1 MTASDLRTPETVTVT
16 ESTTD
21 TTPDDEPRSAQRMSL
36 RTRVTMLAAAC
47 VAGAVALVSLGAFI
61 TVRNNL
67 YNQTATLLEQ
77 RADVV
82 ASSPLAGGYGGKMS
96 VNTGPF
102 QFSDIRFDI
111 IDSTGASKLTFN
123 HSDNELPS
131 SMISAG
137 ARAVADGKLASDVGV
152 IDGYEVVA
160 VPYPQIQG
168 TALVVGESLSS
179 DQRLLKSLSL
189 VLILISAA
197 GILVA
202 AVAGTAVARGG
213 LRPVLRL
220 TRATERVAATGDLRP
235 IPVSGDDEPARL
247 TQSFNV
253 MLGALAESREQQR
266 RLVADAGHELR
277 TPLTS
282 LRTNLELLIEARKP
296 GMPSLSD
303 QDEAELYTDVRG
315 QLDELTTLIGDLVE
329 LARQDTPAVVHEP
342 VELVDVVERALDRA
356 RRRASG
362 AGVRFEVAL
371 QPWSLLGDASALERA
386 VLNLLDNAVKFS
398 PQDGVIGITLRP
410 LGDGTAVIEVTDQG
424 PGISEEDLPHVFDR
438 FYRSEEA
445 RTLPG
450 SGLGLSIVMQAAQ
463 RHGGMA
469 YAGRVPGGGALMA
482 IRLPGRADTG

>member
-1 MTASDLRTPETVTVT
+1 MT
-16 ESTTD
+16 TTM
-21 TTPDDEPRSAQRMSL
+21 TTRVADGQPSPQRISL
-36 RTRVTMLAAAC
+36 RTRVTMLTAAC
-47 VAGAVALVSLGAFI
+47 VAGAVAIVSLGAFV

-67 YNQTATLLEQ
+67 YGQLTTQLQTKASL
-77 RADVV
+77 V
-82 ASSPLAGGYGGKMS
+82 AQTQVAEFGGQMS

-102 QFSDIRFDI
+102 QFSEIQFDI
-111 IDSTGASKLTFN
+111 IDKNGTSQVRISPDSNRLDQDLIGPAEKAVASGRA
-123 HSDNELPS
+123 DS
-131 SMISAG
+131 SARSAG
-137 ARAVADGKLASDVGV
+137 D
-152 IDGYEVVA
+152 YEVVA
-160 VPYPQIQG
+160 VPYLQLPG
-168 TALVVGESLSS
+168 TALVASQPLKD
-179 DQRLLKSLSL
+179 DQAILKSLSL

-220 TRATERVAATGDLRP
+220 TEATERVARTGDLRS
-235 IPVSGDDEPARL
+235 IPVSGDDELARL
-247 TQSFNV
+247 TQSFNA
-253 MLGALAESREQQR
+253 MLGGLAESQEQQR

-296 GMPSLSD
+296 GAPKLSE
-303 QDEAELYTDVRG
+303 QDTAELYADVRG

-329 LARQDTPAVVHEP
+329 LARQDAPQVVHEP
-342 VELVDVVERALDRA
+342 LELVEVVERALDRA

-362 AGVRFEVAL
+362 VRFDVEL

-398 PQDGVIGITLRP
+398 PPDGVVGVKLRP

-424 PGISEEDLPHVFDR
+424 PGIAEEDLPHVFER

-450 SGLGLSIVMQAAQ
+450 SGLGLSIVLQAAQ

-469 YAGRVPGGGALMA
+469 YAGRAPDGGGALMA
-482 IRLPGRADTG
+482 VRLPGRPG